1 MKAGNVDKEIEDAK
15 NAISKLGGKIEK
27 IDKFTLEND
36 IERTI
41 IIIKKEKET
50 KKEYPRKAGIPSKNP
65 L

>member
-15 NAISKLGGKIEK
+15 NAIKKLGGIIEN
-27 IDKFTLEND
+27 IDKFDIENN

-41 IIIKKEKET
+41 IIIRKDRNT
-50 KKEYPRKAGIPSKNP
+50 PKEYPRKAGIPSKNP